1 LDQIDQLSPLTN
13 NSDAPATTIR
23 TFTRKEAA
31 EILGV
36 SQSTLDVMTKAGKIG
51 VCRVGRRRLYLERH
65 LTEFLNSTESKAA

>member
-1 LDQIDQLSPLTN
+1 MIDQTEALTK
-13 NSDAPATTIR
+13 SDTPSTIR

-65 LTEFLNSTESKAA
+65 LTEFLNSTESTTPKAA